1 MKNFV
6 VIWTIIATT
15 AFAIHILL
23 HIKKTMQANVKRV
36 HIISR
41 YNGGWA
47 VKKQGA
53 SRALK
58 VYPTKEDAVIGSYP
72 FLQLGYDLVIH
83 RKDGSVEQFKKA
95 DATLAGFSL
104 ERNADKAVATARKK
118 RETDN
123 SSHKKN

>member
-1 MKNFV
+1 
-6 VIWTIIATT
+6 
-15 AFAIHILL
+15 
-23 HIKKTMQANVKRV
+23 MQATIKRV

-47 VKKQGA
+47 ILKQGA

-95 DATLAGFSL
+95 DETDLVGFSL
-104 ERNADKAVATARKK
+104 DRLEKKPVTKSRQKDAVSSKTKK
-118 RETDN
+118 QN
-123 SSHKKN
+123 

>member
-1 MKNFV
+1 
-6 VIWTIIATT
+6 
-15 AFAIHILL
+15 
-23 HIKKTMQANVKRV
+23 MQATIKRV

-47 VKKQGA
+47 ILKQGA

-72 FLQLGYDLVIH
+72 FMQLGYDLVIH

-95 DATLAGFSL
+95 AETELVGFDLARL
-104 ERNADKAVATARKK
+104 EKKPASKNQQKASA
-118 RETDN
+118 N
-123 SSHKKN
+123 SNLGKQI

>member
-1 MKNFV
+1 
-6 VIWTIIATT
+6 
-15 AFAIHILL
+15 
-23 HIKKTMQANVKRV
+23 MQANVKRV

-95 DATLAGFSL
+95 DVTLTGFSI
-104 ERNADKAVATARKK
+104 ERSAIKTTSTARKK
-118 RETDN
+118 GEAD
-123 SSHKKN
+123 SSSQKKN